1 MNVTLRQLRA
11 FVAVARTGS
20 FTLAAESLFIT
31 QSALSGLIKELESA
45 LGLRVIDRSTRRTRL
60 SDVGRDLYPLVE
72 KILNDLDR
80 VMDEV
85 AQRQELKTGV
95 VRIAAPQ
102 LMASTLLPEII
113 AAYAAARPAI
123 RIKVVDCAVESVMSR
138 VFSGEVDF
146 GIGPEREPNSDI
158 TATTLFRGPFM
169 VVFPD
174 GHPLQSL
181 EDITWRD
188 VLQYPLTTLQG
199 QFTERLALDLRAAV
213 RGLNF
218 SPAHEVAFMSTAL
231 AMVNAGMGITVCI
244 SYAASLVKLYGLQL
258 RPLRDPEVF
267 RNFYVFT
274 RQGRSL
280 SPAAE
285 DFEDF
290 LFDYVKARPML
301 GAGPDGDRA
310 TTALADPPV
319 SGQ

>member
-1 MNVTLRQLRA
+1 MNVSLRQLRA

-31 QSALSGLIKELESA
+31 QSALSGLIKEFEQA

-85 AQRQELKTGV
+85 EQRQALKTGV
-95 VRIAAPQ
+95 VRVAAPQ

-123 RIKVVDCAVESVMSR
+123 GIKVVDCAVESVMSR

-146 GIGPEREPNSDI
+146 GIGPERDPNSDI
-158 TATTLFRGPFM
+158 AATTLFRGPFM
-169 VVFPD
+169 VAFPA
-174 GHPLQSL
+174 GHPLGDL
-181 EDITWRD
+181 DEICWRD
-188 VLQYPLTTLQG
+188 VVRYPLTTLHG
-199 QFTERLALDLRAAV
+199 QFTERLAQDLRAAV
-213 RGLNF
+213 RELNF

-231 AMVNAGMGITVCI
+231 AMVNAGIGITVCI
-244 SYAASLVKLYGLQL
+244 SYAASLVKLYGLEL
-258 RPLRDPEVF
+258 RPIRQPEVF

-274 RQGRSL
+274 RRGRSL

-285 DFEDF
+285 DFQAF
-290 LFDYVKARPML
+290 LFRYVEERPML
-301 GAGPDGDRA
+301 GLKDGPLPA
-310 TTALADPPV
+310 TSP
-319 SGQ
+319 

>member
-1 MNVTLRQLRA
+1 MTVTLRQLRA

-31 QSALSGLIKELESA
+31 QSALSGLIKEFESA

-80 VMDEV
+80 VMEEV
-85 AQRQELKTGV
+85 EQRQALKTGV
-95 VRIAAPQ
+95 ARVAAPQ
-102 LMASTLLPEII
+102 LMASTLLPEIV
-113 AAYAAARPAI
+113 AAYAVARPAI
-123 RIKVVDCAVESVMSR
+123 RVKVVDCAVESVMSR

-158 TATTLFRGPFM
+158 AATTLFRGPFM
-169 VVFPD
+169 VVFPT
-174 GHPLQSL
+174 GHPLGEL
-181 EDITWRD
+181 EEISWRD
-188 VLQYPLTTLQG
+188 VLRYPLTTLQG
-199 QFTERLALDLRAAV
+199 QFTERLAIDLRAAN

-218 SPAHEVAFMSTAL
+218 SPTHEVAFMSTAL
-231 AMVNAGMGITVCI
+231 AMVNAGLGITVCI
-244 SYAASLVKLYGLQL
+244 SYAASLVQLYRLEM

-267 RNFYVFT
+267 RSFYVFT

-285 DFEDF
+285 DFKTF
-290 LFDYVKARPML
+290 LFDFVGARPML
-301 GAGPDGDRA
+301 G
-310 TTALADPPV
+310 TA
-319 SGQ
+319 